1 MRRAV
6 KMTEMC
12 TLELTTNDW
21 CIAAHAQRYSNNYT
35 TVDSF
40 LMQPLNSDEAQRN
53 ISRYHSIHPSVS
65 VRNVLRLV
73 SQVGNQKKSNLL

>member
-21 CIAAHAQRYSNNYT
+21 CIAAHAQHYSNNYT

-40 LMQPLNSDEAQRN
+40 LMQPLNSDEAQH
-53 ISRYHSIHPSVS
+53 IEVSLDPSV
-65 VRNVLRLV
+65 RERT
-73 SQVGNQKKSNLL
+73 